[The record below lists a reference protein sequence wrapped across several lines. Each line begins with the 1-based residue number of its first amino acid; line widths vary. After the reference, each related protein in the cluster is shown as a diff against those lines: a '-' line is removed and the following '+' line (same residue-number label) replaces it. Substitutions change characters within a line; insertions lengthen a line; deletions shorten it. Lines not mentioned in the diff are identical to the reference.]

1 MATAKNRTQHSRPT
15 WLKIPVV
22 LLLAAAALAW
32 FYREPIGGLAG
43 AGAAFGART
52 ACSCRYVAGRDLAD
66 CKKDFEPGM
75 EVVFLSDDED
85 EKAVTAYVPLVAS
98 ETARF
103 RKGYGCVLEPWDE

>member
-1 MATAKNRTQHSRPT
+1 MATAKNRTQGSRPT
-15 WLKIPVV
+15 WLKVLLV
-22 LLLAAAALAW
+22 LLLGAAALAW
-32 FYREPIGGLAG
+32 FYREPIGGLSG

-52 ACSCRYVAGRDLAD
+52 ACSCRYVAGRDLTD

-75 EVVFLSDDED
+75 SVVFLSDDED